1 MPTVNK
7 TKVPPLKISNL
18 TKSMLPLNL
27 PKSSTKTTRR
37 KPPKLSSL
45 NPLKMTTRKKLK
57 VPILDFT
64 KIRLNKNDPFIDNII
79 LLNNIN
85 YSQIKDFPIWWSG
98 FFISD
103 NERDKYDG
111 VYDSRGEMLAE
122 LMIKASRIVKGFTTM
137 DVKIKDGKFTDFDD
151 DQHYED
157 EDEIEDEDQ
166 GHEPIA
172 DNTVVVTNHTDSGIV
187 TNHTDSGIVTNHTDS
202 GIVTNHTDSGIIYTE
217 SPKSTQR
224 TSTPSVTLVST
235 ARSTQRASTQ
245 RSTQRAS
252 TQRSTQRS
260 RRQFA
265 SPIRATP
272 RNPFKELMHKNLSAS
287 ELVKARKEIIL
298 KRERNYSK
306 KFTLLA
312 LQSDPKDIGLF
323 VNCSPDE
330 FVNKL
335 FYNLEFGVILNYY
348 KIRKMPFTLH
358 IFNIKNDNCLNLQKK
373 IMLTYNKLIKERLN
387 QTQIVSELTESI
399 KNINC
404 YDLLELVQ
412 IAKKRMKGAINYN
425 DPNELI
431 LNKIYS
437 IKDVTERNKEYKKFI
452 SEIINPITEKLK
464 DKTCHIKSN
473 KKFMKLK
480 NKIYTLLGK
489 NYPETEVDSVQSVWD
504 LSKKNDDIF
513 RVFIMLHNFIYNYFF
528 ETDYTCFTVYNNIKE
543 LISDITNQPD
553 IKMTIIQSRI
563 KEIYNTLQQ
572 ENNKDCLGIKQK
584 LLKKIE
590 TDKLGK
596 SLITFNCLTCANL
609 IDCAKIIRNRI
620 VNPKVIISKQIKQV
634 D

>member
-1 MPTVNK
+1 MS
-7 TKVPPLKISNL
+7 TKKKYLVP
-18 TKSMLPLNL
+18 PLNL
-27 PKSSTKTTRR
+27 PKSTTKTTTR

-45 NPLKMTTRKKLK
+45 NPLKMSTRKKVK

-64 KIRLNKNDPFIDNII
+64 KKRLNKKDPFIDNI
-79 LLNNIN
+79 LLYEDLN

-103 NERDKYDG
+103 KEMDNYDD
-111 VYDSRGEMLAE
+111 VDDNRGDL
-122 LMIKASRIVKGFTTM
+122 LVQQMIKASRIVQGFTSQ
-137 DVKIKDGKFTDFDD
+137 DVKVKEGKMSDFDN
-151 DQHYED
+151 DQDYED

-166 GHEPIA
+166 GQGPEPNA
-172 DNTVVVTNHTDSGIV
+172 DNTVMVTNEE
-187 TNHTDSGIVTNHTDS
+187 
-202 GIVTNHTDSGIIYTE
+202 DSGIIYRE

-224 TSTPSVTLVST
+224 ALTPSVTLVST
-235 ARSTQRASTQ
+235 ARSTQRASTPSLTRLSTVRSTQ
-245 RSTQRAS
+245 RSTQLS

-265 SPIRATP
+265 SPIPPTP
-272 RNPFKELMHKNLSAS
+272 RNPFKELKSKNLSAS
-287 ELVKARKEIIL
+287 ELVKARREIREIII
-298 KRERNYSK
+298 KRENNFSK

-312 LQSDPKDIGLF
+312 LQADPKDIGLF

-330 FVNKL
+330 FVNKV
-335 FYNLEFGVILNYY
+335 FYNLEFGVILKYY
-348 KIRKMPFTLH
+348 KIRKLPFTLH
-358 IFNIKNDNCLNLQKK
+358 IFNMKNDNCVNLQKK
-373 IMLTYNKLIKERLN
+373 IMLINNKLNNKLNKEQLN
-387 QTQIVSELTESI
+387 QDQTASELTEII
-399 KNINC
+399 KHINC

-412 IAKKRMKGAINYN
+412 IAKKRMRGPINYN
-425 DPNELI
+425 DPDELI

-437 IKDVTERNKEYKKFI
+437 IKDVTERNEEYKTFI

-473 KKFMKLK
+473 KKFMKLI

-489 NYPETEVDSVQSVWD
+489 NYPETEVDTVQSIWD

-513 RVFIMLHNFIYNYFF
+513 SAFRMLHKYIYKYFF
-528 ETDYTCFTVYNNIKE
+528 ETDYICFTVYNNIKQ
-543 LISDITNQPD
+543 LIGDISNQPD
-553 IKMTIIQSRI
+553 IKMTIIQSI
-563 KEIYNTLQQ
+563 LKEIYNTLLQ

-590 TDKLGK
+590 TDELGK

-620 VNPKVIISKQIKQV
+620 VNPKVIIR
-634 D
+634 